1 MQMKFTLLGVLLGL
15 LLAFPNGAYTQ
26 EDSIQVWRKMLVE
39 QVASRRFYPLGANGE
54 SGSARVL
61 FVMDRS
67 GNLISRILVESTGS
81 QVLDAAAL
89 AIVERAAPFPK
100 PPPEVTEDQ
109 LRVIAPIIFHGP
121 RLSPPPDPKLLDAW
135 LERQAKESEK
145 TPWSD
150 KDDDKVNAKL
160 RSICHGC

>member
-1 MQMKFTLLGVLLGL
+1 MQMKFTLFGALLGL
-15 LLAFPNGAYTQ
+15 LLAAPNLSYAQ
-26 EDSIQVWRKMLVE
+26 EDSIQIWRKTLAE
-39 QVASRRFYPLGANGE
+39 HVASRRFYPLGANGE
-54 SGSARVL
+54 PGSARVL

-67 GNLISRILVESTGS
+67 GNLISSALVESTGS

-100 PPPEVTEDQ
+100 PPPEAAENM
-109 LRVIAPIIFHGP
+109 LRAIVPVVFQGR
-121 RLSPPPDPKLLDAW
+121 RLRPPPDPKLLDAW

-150 KDDDKVNAKL
+150 KDDASVNAKL
-160 RSICHGC
+160 RSICRGC

>member
-15 LLAFPNGAYTQ
+15 LLAFPNGAYAQ

-39 QVASRRFYPLGANGE
+39 HVASRRFYPPGANGE
-54 SGSARVL
+54 PGTARVL

-67 GNLISRILVESTGS
+67 GNLISRVLVESTGS

-100 PPPEVTEDQ
+100 PPLEVTEDQ
-109 LRVIAPIIFHGP
+109 LRLIAPIVFQGRGLP
-121 RLSPPPDPKLLDAW
+121 PPPDPKLLDAW
-135 LERQAKESEK
+135 LDRQAKESEK
-145 TPWSD
+145 TPPSD
-150 KDDDKVNAKL
+150 KDDAKLNAKL
-160 RSICHGC
+160 RSICRGC

>member
-1 MQMKFTLLGVLLGL
+1 MQMKFTLFGALLGL
-15 LLAFPNGAYTQ
+15 LLAAPNCSYAQ
-26 EDSIQVWRKMLVE
+26 EDPIQVWRKTLAE
-39 QVASRRFYPLGANGE
+39 HVASRKFYPLGANGE
-54 SGSARVL
+54 PGSARVL

-67 GNLISRILVESTGS
+67 GNLISSALVESTGS

-100 PPPEVTEDQ
+100 PPLEATE
-109 LRVIAPIIFHGP
+109 LRAIVPVIFQGR
-121 RLSPPPDPKLLDAW
+121 RLPPPPDPKLLDAW

-150 KDDDKVNAKL
+150 KNDASVNAKL
-160 RSICHGC
+160 HSICRGC